1 MLQMQTITELAL
13 QRAKRGV
20 FTRREAACW
29 VDSNGARL
37 DALLKRA
44 VGSNEVWR
52 IHRGLYCLSNRY
64 APESVSPFGLAQRIH
79 GPSYISLESALSYH
93 GWIPE
98 AVHAI
103 TNTSLDRSR
112 SFSTPLGLFSYTRV
126 PQQHFFTAVNRVS
139 EVQGGSFFVGTP
151 LKALADYV
159 YTHRRD
165 WDSAT
170 PLVESL
176 RVEEDLLVTLKGESF
191 DQLIPLYSGGRVR
204 RFLVGL
210 RKDLKQ

>member
-1 MLQMQTITELAL
+1 MQTITELAF

-29 VDSNGARL
+29 VDSDDARL

-44 VGSNEVWR
+44 VASGEVWR
-52 IHRGLYCLSNRY
+52 IRRGLYCLFNRY
-64 APESVSPFGLAQRIH
+64 SQYSVSSFELAQRIH

-98 AVHAI
+98 AVHAV
-103 TNTSLDRSR
+103 TSSSMERSR
-112 SFSTPLGLFSYTRV
+112 TFTTSLGLFSYTRV
-126 PQQHFFTAVNRVS
+126 PQLRFYAAVYRVS
-139 EVQGGSFFVGTP
+139 EEQGGSFFVGTP

-159 YTHRRD
+159 YTHRCD
-165 WDSAT
+165 WDSAA

-176 RVEEDLLVTLKGESF
+176 RVDEDFLLELKGESF
-191 DQLIPLYSGGRVR
+191 DQLMPLYSAGRVR
-204 RFLVGL
+204 RFLAGL

>member
-1 MLQMQTITELAL
+1 MQTITELAF

-29 VDSNGARL
+29 VDSDDARL

-44 VGSNEVWR
+44 VASGEVWR
-52 IHRGLYCLSNRY
+52 IRRGLYCLSNRY
-64 APESVSPFGLAQRIH
+64 SQYSVSSFELAQRIH

-98 AVHAI
+98 AVHAV
-103 TNTSLDRSR
+103 TSSSMERSR
-112 SFSTPLGLFSYTRV
+112 TFTTPLGLFSYTRV
-126 PQQHFFTAVNRVS
+126 PQLRFYAAVYRVS
-139 EVQGGSFFVGTP
+139 EEQGGSFFVGTP

-159 YTHRRD
+159 YTHRCD

-176 RVEEDLLVTLKGESF
+176 RVDEDFLLELKGESF
-191 DQLIPLYSGGRVR
+191 DQLMPLYSAGRVR
-204 RFLVGL
+204 RFLAGL

>member
-1 MLQMQTITELAL
+1 MQTITELAL

-37 DALLKRA
+37 NALLKRA
-44 VGSNEVWR
+44 VATNEVWR

-64 APESVSPFGLAQRIH
+64 SQHSASPFELAQRIH

-103 TNTSLDRSR
+103 TSTSLERSR
-112 SFSTPLGLFSYTRV
+112 TLATPLGLFSYTRV
-126 PQQHFFTAVNRVS
+126 PQLRFFTAVNRVS
-139 EVQGGSFFVGTP
+139 EEQGGSFFVGTP

-159 YTHRRD
+159 YTHQCD
-165 WDSAT
+165 WACAT

-176 RVEEDLLVTLKGESF
+176 RVDEELLVELKGESF
-191 DQLIPLYSGGRVR
+191 DQLMPLYSAGRVR
-204 RFLVGL
+204 RFLAGL